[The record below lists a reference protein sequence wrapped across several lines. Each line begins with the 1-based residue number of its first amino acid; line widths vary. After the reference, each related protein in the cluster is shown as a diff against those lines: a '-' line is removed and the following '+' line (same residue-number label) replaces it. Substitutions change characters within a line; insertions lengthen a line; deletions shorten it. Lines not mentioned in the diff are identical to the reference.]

1 VSVRGR
7 IFPFSAIVSQDQM
20 KLALV
25 LNVVNPLIGGVLI
38 RGERGTGKSTAVRAL
53 AKLLPQLRIVR
64 ACPFNCDPDNA
75 ETLCSLCKEK
85 LAKGEKLEVDE
96 REMHV
101 VEIPLGVT
109 EDRVVGSLDIECAIR
124 EGVRAL
130 EPGLLAAANRNILY
144 VDEINLLSDH
154 IIDDLLDSAAMG
166 FNTIE
171 REGIS
176 VTHPSKFILIG
187 SMNPEEGELRPQI
200 LDRLGLTVDV
210 VTVKDFNMRLE
221 ILKRVDQFDLNPAKF
236 REKFSDSEIALR
248 DRIVKAKQILDK
260 VTIPLKLMEV
270 IVKLCLDLNV
280 ETHRGEITI
289 MRCAKAIA
297 ALAGR
302 LEVNRE
308 DVEKA
313 AMLALMHR
321 MAHLGTT
328 KPEDIMKQIQSAL
341 EKAFNSMENEKG
353 EENQSQEPAESQES
367 DIKKNE
373 NSSEDV
379 KSDALSFLPAQQ
391 ASNEPSED
399 SQEAQPPISQEDG
412 DIQGLDGKPDSI
424 DKNYQPKKWR
434 ESLDDLQKIAKAG
447 NVFKLGRKNVSTHR
461 RVPALGKRIRKKG
474 TLIKGKYVSYKIPK
488 EKSSSIAFDATI
500 RAAAPYQKRRC
511 EASDLAIKLDMSDIR
526 EKIFEYQAPLSIV
539 FVLDASGSMFRMLKQ
554 MKRVILSL
562 HDDAYQNRDK
572 VGLIVFQG
580 YDAIVLQQPT
590 VNLPAVVDKLS
601 FVQSDSWTPLASGLQ
616 KGLEVLKIEVKRNK
630 DIVPVLVVLTDGGAN
645 VPMSQNAPPAFH
657 NSQYYNQLEQEIE
670 EISGRLHEE
679 KIYTVVLWPENA
691 KMRGPRH
698 QRIAEAIAKRSNGDF
713 FVIKSSADITDLI
726 HGREYSE
733 STSIDKA

>member
-1 VSVRGR
+1 VSIRGR
-7 IFPFSAIVSQDQM
+7 IFPFSAIVAQDQM

-53 AKLLPQLRIVR
+53 AKLLPNIKIVKG
-64 ACPFNCDPDNA
+64 CPFNCDPENI
-75 ETLCSLCKEK
+75 ETLCSICKEK
-85 LAKGEKLEVDE
+85 YEKQEEMDTEE

-109 EDRVVGSLDIECAIR
+109 EDRVVGSLDIESAIR

-166 FNTIE
+166 INTIE

-176 VTHPSKFILIG
+176 VTHPAKFILIG

-210 VTVKDFNMRLE
+210 ETVKDFNLRLE
-221 ILKRVDQFDLNPAKF
+221 ILKRVDQFDLNPMQF
-236 REKFSDSEIALR
+236 REIFMESENALR
-248 DRIVKAKQILDK
+248 DRITKAKEILDL
-260 VTIPLKLMEV
+260 VTAPPKLLQV
-270 IVKLCLDLNV
+270 IVKLCIDLNV

-289 MRCAKAIA
+289 LRCAKAIA

-302 LEVNRE
+302 TEVNRE
-308 DVEKA
+308 DIERA

-321 MAHLGTT
+321 VGKLGTT

-341 EKAFNSMENEKG
+341 NKAFDSLETEEG
-353 EENQSQEPAESQES
+353 EEGPSQEQAQSEES
-367 DIKKNE
+367 DLKKNE
-373 NSSEDV
+373 VSSEEI
-379 KSDALSFLPAQQ
+379 KSDALSFLPAEQ

-399 SQEAQPPISQEDG
+399 SQETQVPPTQLEG
-412 DIQGLDGKPDSI
+412 DLQGIDGKPDSI

-434 ESLDDLQKIAKAG
+434 ESLDELHRIANAG

-461 RVPALGKRIRKKG
+461 RIPALGKRIRKKG

-500 RAAAPYQKRRC
+500 RAAAPFQRRRC
-511 EASDLAIKLDMSDIR
+511 ETNDLAVKLNMEDIR
-526 EKIFEYQAPLSIV
+526 EKIYEYQAPLSIV

-562 HDDAYQNRDK
+562 HEDAYQNRDK

-580 YDAIVLQQPT
+580 YDAVVLQYPT
-590 VNLPAVVDKLS
+590 VNLPAVVEKLS

-616 KGLEVLKIEVKRNK
+616 KGLEVLRTEVRRNK
-630 DIVPVLVVLTDGGAN
+630 DIVPVLVVLSDGGAN
-645 VPMSQNAPPAFH
+645 VPISQNAPPAFH

-670 EISGRLHEE
+670 EISGKLHEE
-679 KIYTVVLWPENA
+679 KIFTIVLWPENA

-698 QRIAEAIAKRSNGDF
+698 QRIAEAIAKKSNGDF
-713 FVIKSSADITDLI
+713 FVIKSTDEINDVLK
-726 HGREYSE
+726 GEYLSL
-733 STSIDKA
+733 S

>member
-1 VSVRGR
+1 MSVRSR

-53 AKLLPQLRIVR
+53 AKLLPQLRIVKT
-64 ACPFNCDPDNA
+64 CPFNCDPDHT

-85 LAKGEKLEVDE
+85 LEKGEKLEVDE
-96 REMHV
+96 RDMHV

-221 ILKRVDQFDLNPAKF
+221 ILKRVDQFDLNPTKF
-236 REKFSDSEIALR
+236 RDKFQESETALR
-248 DRIVKAKQILDK
+248 DRIIKAKQILDK
-260 VTIPLKLMEV
+260 VTIPTKLMEV

-289 MRCAKAIA
+289 LRCAKAIA

-302 LEVNRE
+302 TEVNRE

-321 MAHLGTT
+321 MGNLGTT

-341 EKAFNSMENEKG
+341 EKAFNSMENEKS
-353 EENQSQEPAESQES
+353 EETESQETEESQDS

-379 KSDALSFLPAQQ
+379 KAEALSFLPAQQ

-399 SQEAQPPISQEDG
+399 SQEAQPPPTQEDG

-447 NVFKLGRKNVSTHR
+447 NVFKLGRRNVSTHR
-461 RVPALGKRIRKKG
+461 RVPTLGKRIRKKG

-500 RAAAPYQKRRC
+500 RAAAPFQKRRR
-511 EASDLAIKLDMSDIR
+511 EASDLAIKLEMSDIR

-590 VNLPAVVDKLS
+590 VNLPAVVEKLS

-657 NSQYYNQLEQEIE
+657 NSQYYNQLEEEIE
-670 EISGRLHEE
+670 AISGKLREE
-679 KIYTVVLWPENA
+679 KIFTIVLWPENA

-698 QRIAEAIAKRSNGDF
+698 QRIAEAIAKQSNGDF

-733 STSIDKA
+733 TTSLDKA